1 MKKTMTTAQMKRN
14 TFYISNK
21 IDYNLNIICIYIIDI
36 DKRMRTISN
45 PDEFRKNVSEKLDVI
60 LKHTKTSVNMEKGIY
75 NYAVKEASTKKVV
88 KKWDNPHF
96 VQIYVD
102 RVRSIYFNLNNE
114 TLLQQ
119 LADGSIKPH
128 VVAFMTHQELRPE
141 KWEKLIQEKIQRDK
155 YKYETNIEAATDT
168 FKCRK
173 CQSNK
178 CTYYQMQTRSADE
191 PMTTFVTCIDCG
203 NRWKC

>member
-1 MKKTMTTAQMKRN
+1 MKKTMTTARMKRK
-14 TFYISNK
+14 YISNK

-141 KWEKLIQEKIQRDK
+141 KWEKLIKEKIQRDK
-155 YKYETNIEAATDT
+155 HKYETNIEAATDT